1 MKVLQVETIYG
12 AGGISQIVLSLMDTL
27 KKEGHECRFAFGRT
41 RFPVPE
47 ERLDETFLME
57 SGREVMFHGIMSRLF
72 DRSGFYST
80 GATKRLIKYIDE
92 YKPDIIHLHSLLGY
106 YINVKVLF
114 NYLSKAKI
122 PVVWTHHDCWAFTGR
137 CIHFINAGCEKWK
150 EGCHH
155 CPELHSYPES
165 IFIDNSKRNYKEKKQ
180 LFTSVE
186 NMTMVAPSEW
196 LGNFIRQSFLKNYP
210 VKVIPNGIDLN
221 LYKPTESNLRDEYG
235 IGEKTLL
242 LGVASTWAP
251 TKGLDF
257 LFELSGMLDYDKYAI
272 VTIGLSDEQ
281 IAKAPKG
288 VIALKRTNN
297 MEELV
302 KWFSAA
308 DMFLN
313 PTLADNFPTVNLEAL
328 ACGTPVITFKTGGS
342 GESVGECGVVTEGKT
357 ATDLFNAIK
366 KLEHNPITSEQCCER
381 ATLYEKNARYL
392 DYIELYKEILTKKEN
407 N

>member
-27 KKEGHECRFAFGRT
+27 KKEGHDCRFAFGRT

-47 ERLDETFLME
+47 ERLKETYLMQ
-57 SGREVMFHGIMSRLF
+57 SKHEVMLHGIMSRLF

-80 GATKRLIKYIDE
+80 SATKRLIKYIEE

-106 YINVKVLF
+106 YINVKTLF
-114 NYLSKAKI
+114 NYLSKVDI

-137 CIHFINAGCEKWK
+137 CIHFINVGCEKWK
-150 EGCHH
+150 TGCHH

-165 IFIDNSKRNYKEKKQ
+165 IFIDNSKKNYLEKKK
-180 LFTSVE
+180 LFTSVK
-186 NMTMVAPSEW
+186 NMTMVAPSRW
-196 LGNFIRQSFLKNYP
+196 LGNFIEQSFLRDYP
-210 VKVIPNGIDLN
+210 VKVIPNGIDLDV
-221 LYKPTESNLRDEYG
+221 YKPTNSKLREEYG
-235 IGEKTLL
+235 IGKKNLL

-257 LFELSGMLDYDKYAI
+257 LFELSFMLDPDKYTI
-272 VTIGLSDEQ
+272 VTIGLSEEQ

-297 MEELV
+297 IEELV

-328 ACGTPVITFKTGGS
+328 ACGTPVITFPTGGS
-342 GESVGECGVVTEGKT
+342 GESVGDCGTVTENKT
-357 ATDLFNAIK
+357 AKDLLLAIK
-366 KLEHNPITSEQCCER
+366 SLEEKKVPAEKCRER
-381 ATLYEKNARYL
+381 AMLYEKNARYL
-392 DYIELYKEILTKKEN
+392 DYIDLYKEILGLKQ
-407 N
+407 

>member
-27 KKEGHECRFAFGRT
+27 KSEGHDCRFAFGRT

-47 ERLDETFLME
+47 ERRAQTFLME
-57 SGREVMFHGIMSRLF
+57 SGREVMLHGIMSRLF
-72 DRSGFYST
+72 DRSGFFST
-80 GATKRLIKYIDE
+80 SATKRLIKYIED

-106 YINVKVLF
+106 YINVKTLF
-114 NYLSKAKI
+114 NFLSKSDI

-150 EGCHH
+150 TGCHH

-165 IFIDNSKRNYKEKKQ
+165 IFIDNSKRNYTEKKK
-180 LFTSVE
+180 LFTSVK
-186 NMTMVAPSEW
+186 NMTMVAPSKW
-196 LGNFIRQSFLKNYP
+196 LGDFIEQSFLGSYP
-210 VKVIPNGIDLN
+210 VKVIPNGIDLDV
-221 LYKPTESNLRDEYG
+221 YRPVSSGLREEYG
-235 IGEKTLL
+235 IGDKTLL

-257 LFELSGMLDYDKYAI
+257 LFELSGMLDPHKYSI
-272 VTIGLSDEQ
+272 VTIGLSEEQ
-281 IAKAPKG
+281 ITNAPKG

-297 MEELV
+297 MDELV

-328 ACGTPVITFKTGGS
+328 ACGTPVITFPTGGS
-342 GESVGECGVVTEGKT
+342 GESVGDCGVVTENKT
-357 ATDLFNAIK
+357 ANDLLLAVKSLEEK
-366 KLEHNPITSEQCCER
+366 KISREKCRER
-381 ATLYEKNARYL
+381 SMLYEKKARYL
-392 DYIELYKEILTKKEN
+392 DYIRLYEEILQAR
-407 N
+407 